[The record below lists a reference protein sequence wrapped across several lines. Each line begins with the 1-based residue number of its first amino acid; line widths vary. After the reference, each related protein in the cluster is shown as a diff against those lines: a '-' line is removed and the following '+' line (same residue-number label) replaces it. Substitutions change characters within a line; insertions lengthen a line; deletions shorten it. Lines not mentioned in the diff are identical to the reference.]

1 MRLNASP
8 RLFQVSATSWGQGVG
23 EKRRRLIEFFYF

>member
-8 RLFQVSATSWGQGVG
+8 RLFQATSWGQGVG